1 MNSLNKDLCSCV
13 NLMQFPGAVATTIMS
28 HSTMLRLSLNFAQQ
42 DELSAC
48 ARTLALQCATKV
60 GLNHSLT
67 LL

>member
-1 MNSLNKDLCSCV
+1 
-13 NLMQFPGAVATTIMS
+13 MS

-60 GLNHSLT
+60 GLNQF
-67 LL
+67 LLLLRF